1 MVQLD
6 SNRIR
11 TPQGRRILAHIDT
24 DYQQVTPE
32 QSADPIQKYR
42 VGGLVI
48 QNCLTINI
56 LQYANPPTSVPN
68 FVGFFNPIPR
78 TAMLSLTND
87 TEDLCAPSKHG
98 TNLDNLAGQI
108 LTDKIIT
115 ICILK
120 HCNITLSKHACQVV
134 CFFMGPCM
142 SVIRKTCRIRL
153 IYCMLYF
160 QLKIMR
166 PPGGLTYYRN
176 TSFYTPLKQQLVI
189 FGSHN
194 IV

>member
-56 LQYANPPTSVPN
+56 LQHANPPTSVPN
-68 FVGFFNPIPR
+68 FLGFFNPIPR

-120 HCNITLSKHACQVV
+120 YCNITLSKHACQVV
-134 CFFMGPCM
+134 CFFHRTWQVRY
-142 SVIRKTCRIRL
+142 SQNLSHQTDLLHVILPIKNHAPARWSDIL
-153 IYCMLYF
+153 
-160 QLKIMR
+160 
-166 PPGGLTYYRN
+166 
-176 TSFYTPLKQQLVI
+176 S
-189 FGSHN
+189 
-194 IV
+194 